1 MNIEANFNTIFKRF
15 SYKIFQFSKIKN
27 DLTENNRILVYKQT
41 ILPFVEYVSFLLY
54 LNRKYDVDKLQKL
67 QNNALRIC
75 FDIKDPKLLTVDAL
89 HERANIGSLLER
101 REQLLMGVM
110 FDLRKD
116 TNLLS
121 IAAVNTRQAEKTVFK
136 TEIVHY
142 DIYKRS
148 PFYVGTQL
156 WNTLIILCF
165 QNLVSSG

>member
-1 MNIEANFNTIFKRF
+1 MNLEANFNNIFKSF

-27 DLTENNRILVYKQT
+27 YLTQKTRILVYKQT

-75 FDIKDPKLLTVDAL
+75 FDIKDPKLLSVDAL

-110 FDLRKD
+110 FDLRID
-116 TNLLS
+116 NGDLEHMCT
-121 IAAVNTRQAEKTVFK
+121 
-136 TEIVHY
+136 
-142 DIYKRS
+142 
-148 PFYVGTQL
+148 
-156 WNTLIILCF
+156 
-165 QNLVSSG
+165 

>member
-1 MNIEANFNTIFKRF
+1 MNLEANFNTILKRF

-27 DLTENNRILVYKQT
+27 NLTQKTRILVHKQT

-75 FDIKDPKLLTVDAL
+75 FDIKGPKLLSVDAPDAL

-110 FDLRKD
+110 LDLRKD

-142 DIYKRS
+142 DIYK
-148 PFYVGTQL
+148 
-156 WNTLIILCF
+156 
-165 QNLVSSG
+165 